1 MVVAIGLPSLGDATK
16 LHHYAAPVNGFAGRV
31 EETAR
36 LDALLSRPYAHPMT
50 SEPSDPASDP
60 LGDAPAVEASPEDVM
75 RTCPNCGRR
84 LEERRC
90 KLFCPEPRCG
100 FYLSCADYY

>member
-1 MVVAIGLPSLGDATK
+1 MKP
-16 LHHYAAPVNGFAGRV
+16 
-31 EETAR
+31 ETAPQ
-36 LDALLSRPYAHPMT
+36 LDSSPVR
-50 SEPSDPASDP
+50 
-60 LGDAPAVEASPEDVM
+60 EASPDEVM

-84 LEERRC
+84 LEERKC